1 MQQEP
6 AHRTQRTTPEA
17 ERAFAWLAAP
27 AENWRTQNQDLG
39 ELSIDLAH
47 ELRTSLA
54 ILTLLSGNLDLLYER
69 LDDGRRRKMIRDIRK
84 HMQRLNGL
92 ITDILALRDD
102 SEITPL

>member
-1 MQQEP
+1 MQQES
-6 AHRTQRTTPEA
+6 ARSKGTTREA

-27 AENWRTQNQDLG
+27 AESSRTPTQELG

-92 ITDILALRDD
+92 ITDILELRDD